1 MPFLLPLKYYLWEIL
16 NLKMYSMKMKGLIV
30 LTGVIALML
39 GSCGKSSLK
48 RANLKSK
55 EDSLS
60 YAYGIVNYNYL
71 KTDSLILDPMVVAKA
86 MMDGKEGKPLM
97 ADDIARSYIMAFINK
112 RETAKAAKKAEV
124 DKVKYKDY
132 IDQNEA
138 FLAKNK
144 EKKGVT
150 TTTTGLQYEVIKMG
164 TGLKPTPQNTVKV
177 HYVGTLIDGTEF
189 DSSVKRKE
197 PATFPVSGVIPGWTE
212 ALQLMPVGSKFKL
225 YLPASIAYGATGAGE
240 VIKPFSTLIF
250 EVELLE
256 IVK

>member
-1 MPFLLPLKYYLWEIL
+1 
-16 NLKMYSMKMKGLIV
+16 MKIKGLIV

-48 RANLKSK
+48 STNLKSK

-60 YAYGIVNYNYL
+60 YAFGIVNYNAL
-71 KTDSLILDPMVVAKA
+71 KTDSLVLDPMIVAKA
-86 MMDGKEGKPLM
+86 MMDGKNGKSQM
-97 ADDIARSYIMAFINK
+97 SDNIARTYIMMFINK
-112 RETAKAAKKAEV
+112 RDAAKALKKGEV

-132 IDQNEA
+132 IDQNEV

-144 EKKGVT
+144 EKAGVT
-150 TTTTGLQYEVIKMG
+150 TTASGLQYEVIKMG
-164 TGLKPTPQNTVKV
+164 TGPKPTAQNTVKV
-177 HYVGTLIDGTEF
+177 QYVGTLIDGTEF
-189 DSSVKRKE
+189 DSSVKRNQ
-197 PATFPVSGVIPGWTE
+197 PATFPVSNVIPGWTE

-225 YLPASIAYGATGAGE
+225 YLPAAIAYGASGAGE